1 MQARI
6 TLPNLETLSPEGREI
21 HDRIFASR
29 GSIDGPF
36 LAWLHSPGLAREA
49 QALGAFCR
57 FGTSL
62 PPFES
67 EMLILIVATHFRCEA
82 EWAIHAPIACA
93 AGLTEEMLAG
103 IAAGGLAVGLDERAD
118 LLSRC
123 AWSLLR
129 HNEIPDA
136 IFAPARDMLG
146 VPTLVEAV
154 ALIGYYSLVAMTL
167 NAFAMLPDATRTQPL

>member
-6 TLPNLETLSPEGREI
+6 PLPAVDALGPEGRAV
-21 HDRIFASR
+21 HDQILASR

-62 PPFES
+62 PSIES

-82 EWAIHAPIACA
+82 EWAIHAPIARE
-93 AGLTEEMLAG
+93 AGLSEAMIAG
-103 IAAGGLAVGLDERAD
+103 IAAGGTGAEIDERAG
-118 LLSRC
+118 LLARC

-129 HNEIPDA
+129 HNRIPEA
-136 IFAPARDMLG
+136 IFAPALDVLG
-146 VPTLVEAV
+146 TPALVEAV
-154 ALIGYYSLVAMTL
+154 AIVGYYSFVAMTL
-167 NAFAMLPDATRTQPL
+167 NAFAMMPDTGAETP

>member
-1 MQARI
+1 MKARI
-6 TLPNLETLSPEGREI
+6 TLPSVETLSPEGREV
-21 HDRIFASR
+21 HDRILASR

-36 LAWLHSPGLAREA
+36 LAWLHSPALARDA

-82 EWAIHAPIACA
+82 EWAIHAPIARD

-103 IAAGGLAVGLDERAD
+103 IAAGGISVGLDERAD
-118 LLSRC
+118 LLARC

-136 IFAPARDMLG
+136 TFAPARDLLG

-154 ALIGYYSLVAMTL
+154 AVVGYYSFVAMTL
-167 NAFAMLPDATRTQPL
+167 NAFAMLPEARTEPQ